1 MPNEQPLSLLLPTPE
16 TRTGGAAPA
25 PRLTSLRG
33 KTIGVINNQWW
44 SFNVSLEQ
52 FEELLYERYEIG
64 GVVTKL
70 TEPGIPLTPEAMEDL
85 TAKADAVIN
94 GLGN

>member
-1 MPNEQPLSLLLPTPE
+1 MPDDQPLSLLLPTPE
-16 TRTGGAAPA
+16 TPVSGTPPA

-52 FEELLYERYEIG
+52 FEELLYERYEIE

-70 TEPGIPLTPEAMEDL
+70 TEIGVPLTPEAMEDL

>member
-1 MPNEQPLSLLLPTPE
+1 MPDEQSLSLLLPTPE
-16 TRTGGAAPA
+16 TRPGGAAPA

-70 TEPGIPLTPEAMEDL
+70 TETGIPLTPEAMEDL

>member
-1 MPNEQPLSLLLPTPE
+1 MPDEQPLSLLLPTPE
-16 TRTGGAAPA
+16 TPAGGTPPA

-52 FEELLYERYEIG
+52 FEELLYERG
-64 GVVTKL
+64 TRSRAWSPSSPRSGFPSRRRRWRT
-70 TEPGIPLTPEAMEDL
+70 
-85 TAKADAVIN
+85 
-94 GLGN
+94 

>member
-1 MPNEQPLSLLLPTPE
+1 MT
-16 TRTGGAAPA
+16 
-25 PRLTSLRG
+25 
-33 KTIGVINNQWW
+33 
-44 SFNVSLEQ
+44 LEQ

-70 TEPGIPLTPEAMEDL
+70 TEPGIPLTAEEMEDL
-85 TAKADAVIN
+85 TAKADAVVI